1 MKKLFDKSDVGFAV
15 TFIIL
20 YVLGNSL
27 GDRLSEAI
35 GITKLVTSIFDLI
48 LVTVLL
54 IFIQSSKL
62 ASYFGLCRPCCRAR
76 KYLFYAPLLV
86 LSTTNIWFGIR
97 LNMSIFDSVCYFVS
111 MLLVGFLEELI
122 FRGLLFKAMMKENTK
137 SAIIVGSI
145 LFGAGHIINL
155 FNGSGIS
162 LTSNI
167 MQIAYA
173 TALGFLFVS
182 IFYKSGSLWPCI
194 VTHCTINSLSTFANQ
209 PQCER
214 YLVQISLVIILISA
228 LYSAWIWRR
237 TIDSRAINAH
247 QYTGGITCPR
257 HAKSK

>member
-1 MKKLFDKSDVGFAV
+1 MQKLFKKSEIWFAV

-27 GDRLSEAI
+27 GDRLSEMI
-35 GITKLVTSIFDLI
+35 GITKIVTLNLDLV
-48 LVTVLL
+48 LVAVLL
-54 IFIQSSKL
+54 SFIRRSKM
-62 ASYFGLCRPCCRAR
+62 ASYFGLCRPCCRAK

-86 LSTTNIWFGIR
+86 LATTNIWFGIR
-97 LNMSIFDSVCYFVS
+97 LNMSVRDSVCYFVS

-122 FRGLLFKAMMKENTK
+122 FRGLLFKAMMKDNTK

-194 VTHCTINSLSTFANQ
+194 VTHCMINSLSTFANQ
-209 PQCER
+209 PRCER
-214 YLVQISLVIILISA
+214 YLVPVSLVIILISV

-237 TIDSRAINAH
+237 TPIGD
-247 QYTGGITCPR
+247 Q
-257 HAKSK
+257 